1 MIQKEIFKFKPEVFN
16 FKTGDLVLKA
26 EGMHAGQTGIVM
38 AVITNSSG
46 YTILTVYADRKVVK
60 WYSNMVSFL

>member
-1 MIQKEIFKFKPEVFN
+1 MIAKEVFKFPPELFN

-26 EGMHAGQTGIVM
+26 EGMHSGQTGIVLS
-38 AVITNSSG
+38 VITNSSG
-46 YTILTVYADRKVVK
+46 YTILNVYANRMVVK

>member
-1 MIQKEIFKFKPEVFN
+1 MIPKEIFKFVP
-16 FKTGDLVLKA
+16 GDLVLKA
-26 EGMHAGQTGIVM
+26 EGMHAGQTGIVIS
-38 AVITNSSG
+38 VITNSSG